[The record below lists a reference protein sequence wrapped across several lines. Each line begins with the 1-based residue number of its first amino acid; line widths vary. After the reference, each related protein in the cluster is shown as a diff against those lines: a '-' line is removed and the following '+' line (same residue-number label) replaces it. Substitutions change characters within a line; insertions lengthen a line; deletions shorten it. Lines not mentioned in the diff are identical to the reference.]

1 MSVRRRVRER
11 RKEQQ
16 GTGLGFQQGT
26 GLGFQQVPL
35 RVIGSDCIDPGVIG
49 TLYLLHR
56 GGGEKLRGEENNKN
70 GKTGGGSFPVPSTAL
85 DEGKITDPKFLADP
99 S

>member
-1 MSVRRRVRER
+1 MRRER

-16 GTGLGFQQGT
+16 GTGLGLQQGT
-26 GLGFQQVPL
+26 GLGLQQVPL
-35 RVIGSDCIDPGVIG
+35 RVIGSGCIDPGVIR

-56 GGGEKLRGEENNKN
+56 GGGEKLQGDENNKE
-70 GKTGGGSFPVPSTAL
+70 GKSGGGNFPVPSIAL
-85 DEGKITDPKFLADP
+85 DEGKVTDPKFLAAP